1 MKYILEHQL
10 IGFWSCKINK
20 YNSEYV
26 YKETVS
32 ERLWLTQRSY
42 GYGELRSYFY
52 YNLILIYLKL
62 ILIITEGNGI
72 L

>member
-32 ERLWLTQRSY
+32 ERL
-42 GYGELRSYFY
+42 
-52 YNLILIYLKL
+52 
-62 ILIITEGNGI
+62 
-72 L
+72 